1 MFRGFV
7 TSFTIILFLCY
18 FLVVYFS
25 NDIIDYFESLGFV
38 GLLEIKLISMSH
50 RFLVQNESMLLFLE
64 QYNLFMGA
72 GAGETINLNSLGLN
86 LHNSYCQLLLESG
99 LFCFLLV
106 LFVVAY
112 MGNKIHDLRIY
123 VLFCSVFLLGCMMEI
138 LYFPL
143 LSFIYYYDRSSW
155 GKN

>member
-1 MFRGFV
+1 
-7 TSFTIILFLCY
+7 
-18 FLVVYFS
+18 
-25 NDIIDYFESLGFV
+25 
-38 GLLEIKLISMSH
+38 
-50 RFLVQNESMLLFLE
+50 
-64 QYNLFMGA
+64 
-72 GAGETINLNSLGLN
+72 
-86 LHNSYCQLLLESG
+86 
-99 LFCFLLV
+99 
-106 LFVVAY
+106 